1 MIQKRISLIAK
12 IREQYPNIKNIT
24 EAVRKYNEDN
34 NENVPLFVSTNTHGN
49 KPPIFN
55 FPGLKIKGRCPECKD
70 ILTVRVE
77 CGGMGTTRISCT
89 KCTYTRITEKP
100 ISEWLEE

>member
-1 MIQKRISLIAK
+1 M
-12 IREQYPNIKNIT
+12 
-24 EAVRKYNEDN
+24 
-34 NENVPLFVSTNTHGN
+34 
-49 KPPIFN
+49 
-55 FPGLKIKGRCPECKD
+55 KIKGKHVELKTNIIRGRCPECKN